1 MTTYRPTITP
11 YFSPT
16 PPLIALRLCMPSIVA
31 IPASLS
37 PSQAHVVAARPPK
50 ALKTASIPLSFA
62 MAVSSVVRSVISIL
76 GVLCGHARL
85 TRAPPNHALFDKR
98 RAGEGVGNS
107 SPDLIT
113 RAQGG
118 QEQNSAVSGGVEH
131 RRERAEAGDRRSSVR
146 PGSSE
151 VSSDGR
157 DCSQVASTEVLY
169 SRARGRLLA
178 GFGSSWLPWIL
189 EMSPIKAAA

>member
-1 MTTYRPTITP
+1 MTTYKPTITP
-11 YFSPT
+11 YFSPA
-16 PPLIALRLCMPSIVA
+16 PSLIALRPYMPSIVA

-62 MAVSSVVRSVISIL
+62 MAVGSVVRSVISIL
-76 GVLCGHARL
+76 GVIWGYARM